1 MHNIFLN
8 SETVCHYEASF
19 MTCSIFSL
27 NNAEAGS
34 WRWGETQALDKD
46 LGDAGTDNVL
56 CFQLAHLSSTI
67 LKNQPCRIEVWED
80 IIIILLLEK

>member
-1 MHNIFLN
+1 
-8 SETVCHYEASF
+8 

-34 WRWGETQALDKD
+34 WRWDETQALDKD
-46 LGDAGTDNVL
+46 LGDTGTDNVL
-56 CFQLAHLSSTI
+56 CFQLAHLSSTF
-67 LKNQPCRIEVWED
+67 LKNQPCRIKVWKD